1 MIQVDSE
8 LGVKREVGY
17 RGMPILAIG
26 IREQLTLHQ
35 RATGS
40 TPVRPT
46 NYINDL
52 GRSRPDPISHKTCF
66 RSVSEN
72 WAAALSCISSADFEF
87 FDYTATDG
95 ELAAPSRRFPN
106 FSYR

>member
-46 NYINDL
+46 NYINDF
-52 GRSRPDPISHKTCF
+52 GRPRQHPVRGKVCF
-66 RSVSEN
+66 KPVSGNRATEF
-72 WAAALSCISSADFEF
+72 SCISSADFEF

>member
-35 RATGS
+35 RDKGS
-40 TPVRPT
+40 PSVRP
-46 NYINDL
+46 INTFKYL
-52 GRSRPDPISHKTCF
+52 RTSPSDPIPIKPVLDLF
-66 RSVSEN
+66 LEIGLVSF
-72 WAAALSCISSADFEF
+72 L
-87 FDYTATDG
+87 
-95 ELAAPSRRFPN
+95 L
-106 FSYR
+106 